1 MKKSKVIL
9 SIFFVIQII
18 TLKILSLF
26 PEFIEEYYSNGL
38 YLWISKISRILFG
51 GLNFSVG
58 DVVYL
63 LLILFL
69 IYYLF
74 QNRKTIF
81 SWKSWKADWK
91 SKALSI
97 LSFFS
102 IFYFCFN
109 LLWGLNYHRVP
120 LYEKMNLEKEYSLDE
135 LIVFTKKMIAKT
147 NEIHSKIVENDSL
160 KVNTPYNVETIYSQ
174 TQNGYDKLGS
184 QYWYFKYEN
193 PSIKK
198 SLVSLPLTYMGFGG
212 YLNPFTNEAQ
222 VNYKI
227 PKYNFPTTV
236 CHEMAHQIGYAS
248 ESEANFIGYLASINN
263 KDIYFQYSGYSYALK
278 YCLGNIEKFEEG
290 KSKELRPLIHAGIL
304 KNFQESK
311 DFWDGYQTPI
321 DTFFHYFYDNFL
333 KINQQKDGLESYS
346 KFVGLMIG
354 YYEKQRL

>member
-1 MKKSKVIL
+1 MKKSKIIW
-9 SIFFVIQII
+9 SIFLVIQII
-18 TLKILSLF
+18 ALKIASFF
-26 PEFIEEYYSNGL
+26 PEVIEKYYSNGF
-38 YLWISKISRILFG
+38 YLWISKISRTLFG
-51 GLNFSVG
+51 SLPFSIG
-58 DVVYL
+58 DVIYIVLVGY
-63 LLILFL
+63 L
-69 IYYLF
+69 IYRIYK
-74 QNRKTIF
+74 NRKEIF
-81 SWKSWKADWK
+81 TWKSWKANWK
-91 SKALSI
+91 SKVLSVF
-97 LSFFS
+97 SFIS
-102 IFYFCFN
+102 VFYFLFN

-120 LYEKMNLEKEYSLDE
+120 LYAKMKLDKEYTLEE
-135 LIVFTKKMIAKT
+135 LQVFTKKMIVKT
-147 NEIHSKIVENDSL
+147 NEIHSQIVKNDSL
-160 KVNTPYNVETIYSQ
+160 KVDNPYDIDTIY
-174 TQNGYDKLGS
+174 TFTLNGYDTLGKNYS
-184 QYWYFKYEN
+184 YFQYQV

-263 KDIYFQYSGYSYALK
+263 KNIYFQYSGYSYALK
-278 YCLGNIEKFEEG
+278 YCLGNIEKIEEG
-290 KSKELRPLIHAGIL
+290 KSKELLRLIHPGIL

-311 DFWDGYQTPI
+311 DFWDSYQTPI

-354 YYEKQRL
+354 YYEKEKL

>member
-1 MKKSKVIL
+1 MKKSKIIL
-9 SIFFVIQII
+9 SVFLVIQII
-18 TLKILSLF
+18 ALKIVSFF

-38 YLWISKISRILFG
+38 YLFISKISRTVFG
-51 GLNFSVG
+51 SLNFSIG
-58 DVVYL
+58 DLIY
-63 LLILFL
+63 LILIL
-69 IYYLF
+69 ILIWHLF
-74 QNRKTIF
+74 KNRKRF
-81 SWKSWKADWK
+81 FAWKAWK
-91 SKALSI
+91 LEWKNNFLSI
-97 LSFFS
+97 LSFVS
-102 IFYFCFN
+102 VFYFMFN

-120 LYEKMNLEKEYSLDE
+120 LYEKMTIDKEYTLAE
-135 LIVFTKKMIAKT
+135 LMSFTKKMIAKT
-147 NEIHSKIVENDSL
+147 NAIHSQIEKNDSL
-160 KVNTPYNVETIYSQ
+160 KILSPYSVDTIYSK
-174 TQNGYDKLGS
+174 TQAGYATLGNKYS
-184 QYWYFKYEN
+184 FFKYEN

-222 VNYKI
+222 VNYMI

-278 YCLGNIEKFEEG
+278 YCLSNLEKIEEG
-290 KSKELRPLIHAGIL
+290 KSKELLPLIHPGIL

-311 DFWDGYQTPI
+311 DFWDSYQTPI

-333 KINQQKDGLESYS
+333 KLNQQKDGLESYS

-354 YYEKQRL
+354 YYRSNTL